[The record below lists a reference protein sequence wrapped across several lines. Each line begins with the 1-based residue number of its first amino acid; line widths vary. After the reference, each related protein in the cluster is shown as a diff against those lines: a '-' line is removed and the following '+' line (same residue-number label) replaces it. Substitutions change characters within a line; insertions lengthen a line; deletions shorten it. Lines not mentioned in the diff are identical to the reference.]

1 MMTTDPYTW
10 FEHEWQAR
18 VCQLRTQRKH
28 KIAPLPSFYS
38 QDINWDS
45 TVEVEH
51 VPIMKVEIAEPDLIA
66 LIRDLKHHKAHT
78 EVQRRYPQLREA
90 YMDYLSQVYLTVD
103 KMPD

>member
-1 MMTTDPYTW
+1 MTEDPYNW
-10 FEHEWQAR
+10 FEHEWQAQVSQVR
-18 VCQLRTQRKH
+18 VQTKR

-90 YMDYLSQVYLTVD
+90 YMNYLSQVYLTVD